1 MSGVPVL
8 ETERLVMRGFRDDDQ
23 EQWAAIR
30 ADDEV
35 MRSLGRSAGIAPDEA
50 WREMAMLAGHWA
62 LKGFGHWALEERSS
76 GALIGN
82 AGLFFPPDWPA
93 LEIGWTVAR
102 PRWGEG
108 LAGEAARAAAGWAQA
123 ELGAGHLISLIAPAN
138 SRSLRVAQKL
148 GMTHE
153 GEAHV
158 RGFDLLKYG
167 SDLPFAGGDS
177 DAPGAGTG
185 SQ

>member
-1 MSGVPVL
+1 MNIVPVL

-30 ADDEV
+30 ADDDV
-35 MRSLGRSAGIAPDEA
+35 MRSLGRDGGIAPDEA

-82 AGLFFPPDWPA
+82 AGLFFPPYWPA
-93 LEIGWTVAR
+93 LEVGWTVTR

-108 LAGEAARAAAGWAQA
+108 FAGEAARAAARWAQA
-123 ELGAGHLISLIAPAN
+123 QLGADHLISLIAPSN
-138 SRSLRVAQKL
+138 LRSLRVAEKL

-153 GEAHV
+153 GEARV
-158 RGFDLLKYG
+158 RGFNLLKYG
-167 SDLPFAGGDS
+167 RALPLADGDS
-177 DAPGAGTG
+177 AARGAGTD
-185 SQ
+185 SP

>member
-1 MSGVPVL
+1 MSLVPVL

-35 MRSLGRSAGIAPDEA
+35 MRSLGRDGGIAPDEA
-50 WREMAMLAGHWA
+50 WREMAMFAGHWA
-62 LKGFGHWALEERSS
+62 LKGFGHWALEERAS

-93 LEIGWTVAR
+93 LEVGWTVTR
-102 PRWGEG
+102 TRWGEG
-108 LAGEAARAAAGWAQA
+108 FAGEAARAAGRWAEA
-123 ELGAGHLISLIAPAN
+123 ELGADHLISLIAPTN
-138 SRSLRVAQKL
+138 LRSLRVAEKL
-148 GMTHE
+148 GMTRE

-158 RGFDLLKYG
+158 RGFHLLKYG
-167 SDLPFAGGDS
+167 TDLPLADGDS
-177 DAPGAGTG
+177 G
-185 SQ
+185 

>member
-1 MSGVPVL
+1 VSGVPVL
-8 ETERLVMRGFRDDDQ
+8 ETERLVMRAFRDDDQ

-108 LAGEAARAAAGWAQA
+108 LAGEAARAAACWAQA
-123 ELGAGHLISLIAPAN
+123 ELGAGHLISLIAPSN

-167 SDLPFAGGDS
+167 SDLPLAGGDS

>member
-1 MSGVPVL
+1 VSTVPPL
-8 ETERLVMRGFRDDDQ
+8 DTERLVMRGFRDDDQ
-23 EQWAAIR
+23 ERWAAIR

-35 MRSLGRSAGIAPDEA
+35 MRSLGRDGGIAPDEA

-93 LEIGWTVAR
+93 LEVGWTVAR

-108 LAGEAARAAAGWAQA
+108 FAGEAARAAARWAQA
-123 ELGAGHLISLIAPAN
+123 QLGTGHLISLIAPSN
-138 SRSLRVAQKL
+138 SRSLRVAEKL

-158 RGFDLLKYG
+158 RGFRLLKYG
-167 SDLPFAGGDS
+167 SDLPLADADS
-177 DAPGAGTG
+177 GERGAGTG
-185 SQ
+185 GP

>member
-1 MSGVPVL
+1 VL

-23 EQWAAIR
+23 EEWAAIR

-35 MRSLGRSAGIAPDEA
+35 MRSLGRDGGITPDEA
-50 WREMAMLAGHWA
+50 WREMAMLAGHWT
-62 LKGFGHWALEERSS
+62 LKGYGHWALEERAS

-82 AGLFFPPDWPA
+82 AGLFYPPDWPA
-93 LEIGWTVAR
+93 LEVGWTVAR

-108 LAGEAARAAAGWAQA
+108 FAGEAARAAARWARS
-123 ELGAGHLISLIAPAN
+123 ELGADHLISLIAPTN
-138 SRSLRVAQKL
+138 SRSQRVAEKL

-158 RGFDLLKYG
+158 RGFTLMKYG
-167 SDLPFAGGDS
+167 SNLPLADADS
-177 DAPGAGTG
+177 GIRGAGTG
-185 SQ
+185 GQ

>member
-1 MSGVPVL
+1 VSAVPEL
-8 ETERLVMRGFRDDDQ
+8 ETERLLMRAFRDEDQ

-35 MRSLGRSAGIAPDEA
+35 MRSLGRDGGVAPDEA

-93 LEIGWTVAR
+93 LELGWTVAR

-108 LAGEAARAAAGWAQA
+108 FAGEAARAAAGWAQA
-123 ELGAGHLISLIAPAN
+123 ELGANHLISLIASAN
-138 SRSLRVAQKL
+138 TRSLRVAEKL

-153 GEAHV
+153 GEARV
-158 RGFDLLKYG
+158 RGFRLLKYG
-167 SDLPFAGGDS
+167 SDLPLAGGDS
-177 DAPGAGTG
+177 PALGAGTG
-185 SQ
+185 SP

>member
-1 MSGVPVL
+1 MSLVPVL
-8 ETERLVMRGFRDDDQ
+8 ETERLVMRGFRDGDQ

-35 MRSLGRSAGIAPDEA
+35 MRSLGRDGGIAADEA

-93 LEIGWTVAR
+93 LEVGWTVAR

-108 LAGEAARAAAGWAQA
+108 FAGEAARAAAGWAQA
-123 ELGAGHLISLIAPAN
+123 ELGVGHLISLIAPAN
-138 SRSLRVAQKL
+138 ARSLRVAQKL
-148 GMTHE
+148 GMTQE
-153 GEAHV
+153 GEARV
-158 RGFDLLKYG
+158 RGFHLLKYG
-167 SDLPFAGGDS
+167 SDLPLADS
-177 DAPGAGTG
+177 DLAASDAGTR

>member
-1 MSGVPVL
+1 MNMVPVL

-23 EQWAAIR
+23 EQWAGIR

-35 MRSLGRSAGIAPDEA
+35 MRSLGRDGGIGADEA

-93 LEIGWTVAR
+93 LEVGWTVSR
-102 PRWGEG
+102 QRWGEG
-108 LAGEAARAAAGWAQA
+108 FAGEAARAAARWAQA
-123 ELGAGHLISLIAPAN
+123 ELGVDHLISLIAPSN
-138 SRSLRVAQKL
+138 SRSQRVAEKL
-148 GMTHE
+148 GMSHE
-153 GEAHV
+153 GEADV
-158 RGFDLLKYG
+158 RGFSLLKYG
-167 SDLPFAGGDS
+167 SDLPFADGDS
-177 DAPGAGTG
+177 AAGGAGTG

>member
-1 MSGVPVL
+1 
-8 ETERLVMRGFRDDDQ
+8 
-23 EQWAAIR
+23 
-30 ADDEV
+30 

-62 LKGFGHWALEERSS
+62 TQGFGHWALEERSS

-108 LAGEAARAAAGWAQA
+108 LAGEAARAAAGWARQA

-158 RGFDLLKYG
+158 RGFDRLAYG
-167 SDLPFAGGDS
+167 SDLPLAGGDS